1 MVAYNQNL
9 LQDAFHHLDNLKLKL
24 TKLKLAYNRDR
35 IIVSCIDDLL
45 KDCELIQF
53 IIESYDNHNF
63 RHLCNII
70 NNSFLNPNTHG
81 VHAIITRKRFEHNA
95 DRGKFD
101 LLNFTV

>member
-1 MVAYNQNL
+1 MEEYNQDL
-9 LQDAFHHLDNLKLKL
+9 LQDVFFHINNLKLKQ

-45 KDCELIQF
+45 KDFELIQF

-63 RHLCNII
+63 RHLCNMI

-81 VHAIITRKRFEHNA
+81 VHAIITKKRFEHNA
-95 DRGKFD
+95 DKGKFD